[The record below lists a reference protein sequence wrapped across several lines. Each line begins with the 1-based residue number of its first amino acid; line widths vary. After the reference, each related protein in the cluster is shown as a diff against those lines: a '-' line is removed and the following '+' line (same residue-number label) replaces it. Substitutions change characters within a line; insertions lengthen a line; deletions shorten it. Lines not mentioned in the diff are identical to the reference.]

1 MTRPLPEIPPDP
13 LERFIAIGA
22 ALEKSRGW
30 TEAALPFRFAS
41 AALVTTRGSPD
52 EIARGVRA
60 VADDLK
66 ARAGWFGPM
75 RSSIRF
81 LVAAILLRNDIDPAS
96 FDAACSEI
104 NDGVRARKLR
114 RNRSHC
120 LLAALILVNNEQQRL
135 DPARLDR
142 MAEVFRAMKKHHPW
156 ITNSGDYAPCA
167 LLATTEIGVPEMM
180 ERIETAYEGLRQR
193 GYSRGDRLQRASHL
207 MFFNP
212 VEDRVAIDR
221 FDALFHA
228 FKQHGLWMH
237 GGDYDEMA
245 VLSFV
250 DAPPDNVVG
259 CVLDHREKIAALRP
273 RPGKEI
279 SFSLS
284 CGTAFL
290 ELARDSVAD
299 ILDTAQLLQ
308 LQSILDAQAAAMIAS
323 TSAASAA
330 SSGG

>member
-1 MTRPLPEIPPDP
+1 MTRPLPELPADP
-13 LERFIAIGA
+13 LERFISIGA
-22 ALEKSRGW
+22 ALEEGRGW
-30 TEAALPFRFAS
+30 TESALAFRFAT
-41 AALVTTRGSPD
+41 AALVTTQGSPN
-52 EIARGVRA
+52 EIANGLRA

-81 LVAAILLRNDIDPAS
+81 LVAAILLRNAIDPAA

-104 NDGVRARKLR
+104 NDGLRERKLR
-114 RNRSHC
+114 RNRSHA
-120 LLAALILVNNEQQRL
+120 LLAALILVNNDQQRMES
-135 DPARLDR
+135 AQLDR
-142 MAEVFRAMKKHHPW
+142 MAEVFHAMKEHHPW
-156 ITNSGDYAPCA
+156 ITNAGDYAPCA
-167 LLATTEIGVPEMM
+167 LLATTDTGIPEMM
-180 ERIETAYEGLRQR
+180 QRIEAAYEGLRQR

-212 VEDRVAIDR
+212 AEDRIAADR

-228 FKQHGLWMH
+228 FKQQGLWMH

-245 VLSFV
+245 ILSFV
-250 DAPPDNVVG
+250 DAAPDNVVG
-259 CVLDHREKIAALRP
+259 CVLDHREKISALRP

-279 SFSLS
+279 SFSLA

-290 ELARDSVAD
+290 ELARGSVGD

-308 LQSILDAQAAAMIAS
+308 LQAILDAQTAAVIAS

-330 SSGG
+330 SSSG